1 VVDLSRN
8 REFQE
13 ESGSEIQLVSFKLG
27 RETFA
32 VNVEQVREIG
42 KVERITSVPK
52 MPSFIEGVMNLR
64 GQITT
69 IIDLQKRFGIVGGGE
84 RTDQSRVIVAEIG
97 DIQVGIIV
105 DSVADVIT
113 VSSSTLAPPPKS
125 VSSETEAR
133 FLTHICKAQGELILL
148 VDLPTIIDYEDM
160 GKLVDF
166 NKEQELNEPEAT

>member
-1 VVDLSRN
+1 MSRRRK
-8 REFQE
+8 REVTDDSE
-13 ESGSEIQLVSFKLG
+13 SEIQLVTFKLG
-27 RETFA
+27 KETFA

-42 KVERITSVPK
+42 KVEQITSVPK

-69 IIDLQKRFGIVGGGE
+69 IIDLQRRFGIAGANE
-84 RTDQSRVIVAEIG
+84 RTDHSRIIVAEIG

-125 VSSETEAR
+125 VSNEADAR
-133 FLTHICKAQGELILL
+133 FLTGICKQPDELILL
-148 VDLPTIIDYEDM
+148 VDLPTIIDYEELAQLTD
-160 GKLVDF
+160 L
-166 NKEQELNEPEAT
+166 NKESDIKPSEVT